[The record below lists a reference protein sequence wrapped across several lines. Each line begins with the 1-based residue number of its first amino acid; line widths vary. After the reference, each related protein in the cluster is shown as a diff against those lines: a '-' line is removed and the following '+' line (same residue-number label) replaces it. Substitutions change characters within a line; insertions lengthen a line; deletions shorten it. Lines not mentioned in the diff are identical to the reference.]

1 MVHVVKARDLKHLT
15 AVPLQLQPHGR
26 NVGELAPEDL
36 GDIVA
41 VPVPLAENGEW
52 VSLLA
57 AGAEGLRAALG
68 WGHRKAARTTGNR
81 TLGAIPATSLG
92 GMAPATPLWRQR
104 PGEVRTQT
112 DLSSHLALGTSLP
125 TPGPGLLA

>member
-26 NVGELAPEDL
+26 DVGELAPEDL

-57 AGAEGLRAALG
+57 AGAEGLRATLG